1 MIMLR
6 NILGLF
12 LTVSLASAALPVAK
26 LERKLTVDFEK
37 EILPILRANC
47 LACHN
52 TTKAK
57 ADLNLETP
65 QLILKGGD
73 SGPAVKP
80 GKSAESLLFEVS
92 SHAEDPVMP
101 PKGNKSGARD
111 MTPKELALLKLWIDQ
126 GAKGEVKGFVEI
138 NWQPLAAH
146 FNPIYAVALT
156 DDGQYAAANRGNRVH
171 VYHLPTQRL
180 VAELTDPKITA
191 DKKYAGQKVAHHD
204 MAYSLEF
211 SPDGKTLV
219 SGSYQEVKF
228 WRRSVPDASMLAG
241 GTKAKLVAS
250 GDGNRF
256 AIGEGS
262 SVRVFDAVTKREIKT
277 FSLPAGKVTAISLAT
292 DGNRIA
298 AASSAQAIKVWS
310 VSDGALVTEIKSPSD
325 VAALALFGA
334 NDYVAAGGSDKVI
347 RTWKVGVPAKD
358 QKVVKELKGHT
369 AAISSLVAGSGNTI
383 VSGSADKTV
392 RTWDAASAKALKT
405 MTHGVAVTAVAATGD
420 GKLVASL
427 GAQHVSAKLWT
438 AADGKLVK
446 DLKGD
451 FELDGKVAK
460 QTRFNTFAAAEVK
473 YYEGALKTAEANKKK
488 TDDAL
493 KKAAEARDKAA
504 KEAPAKEKAL
514 KAAEAAK
521 AKADQG
527 VADAEQALAAA
538 KDAKAKAAEQKKVD
552 AAKKAVTD
560 AEKKLLEAQKP
571 VQDYKN
577 LIAQAKRAKVDVD
590 RAVAAIDKAKGEL
603 DAGKAMAAKAKTDLD
618 AITKTASAAAK
629 PWSGGSFSA
638 DGQYLA
644 LLNEA
649 GEVFVLR
656 AANGA
661 GLSKHRISGSAAMTF
676 AGNELVTHAAQ
687 TVLKPVEPTWTL
699 ARTIGTATA
708 KSPIIGR
715 VYSAAF
721 SPDGKTLATG
731 SGDPSRSGQLVLWNA
746 ETGAKLREIYNG
758 HSDIVLGLSFSR
770 DGKWLASG
778 AADKFAKIW
787 DVGSGRKL
795 HSFEGH
801 THHVMDVTLKPDMRT
816 LLSAGADGI
825 VKVWNLV
832 TGEAQYTIKGY
843 NKEITSVQFVG
854 YDAQF
859 LAGTAE
865 SHVRFLDE
873 RGRAKR
879 SFAGA
884 KDFVNA
890 VAATPDGKVVIAG
903 GQDGVL
909 RFWNGA
915 DGKLIREFTPPVTA
929 KKVARK

>member
-1 MIMLR
+1 MLR
-6 NILGLF
+6 TIVLVGL
-12 LTVSLASAALPVAK
+12 LTGISSASAALSVAK
-26 LERKLTVDFEK
+26 LARKTTVDFEK

-73 SGPAVKP
+73 TGPAVEP
-80 GKSAESLLFEVS
+80 GKGTASLLFEVAA
-92 SHAEDPVMP
+92 HVDDPVMP
-101 PKGNKSGARD
+101 PKGNKSGAKNF
-111 MTPKELALLKLWIDQ
+111 TPAQLALLKLWIDQ

-138 NWQPLAAH
+138 NWQPLAAG
-146 FNPIYAVALT
+146 FNPIYSVALT
-156 DDGQYAAANRGNRVH
+156 ADGQYAAANRGNRIH

-180 VAELTDPKITA
+180 VSELSDPKIMA
-191 DKKYAGQKVAHHD
+191 DKKYLGQKVAHHD

-211 SPDGKTLV
+211 SPDGQTLV

-228 WRRSVPDASMLAG
+228 WQRSLPGAAMLAG
-241 GTKAKLVAS
+241 GGKAELVAS
-250 GDGNRF
+250 SDGNRF

-262 SVRVFDAVTKREIKT
+262 SVRVFDVVSKREIKT
-277 FSLPAGKVTAISLAT
+277 FSLPSGSITALSMAT
-292 DGNRIA
+292 DGNRVA
-298 AASSAQAIKVWS
+298 AASSDKSIRVWS
-310 VSDGALVTEIKSPSD
+310 VSDGALVTEIKAPSD
-325 VAALALFGA
+325 VTTIAVFGSNEHLAAA
-334 NDYVAAGGSDKVI
+334 GSDKVV
-347 RTWKVGVPAKD
+347 RTWKISVPAKD

-369 AAISSLVAGSGNTI
+369 GAISSLAGGRANTL

-392 RTWDAASAKALKT
+392 RTWDAVSGKALKT
-405 MTHGVAVTAVAATGD
+405 MAHGVAVAGVSLSQDAR
-420 GKLVASL
+420 LVTSL
-427 GAQHVSAKLWT
+427 GVNHISAKLWT

-446 DLKGD
+446 EIKGD
-451 FELDGKVAK
+451 FERDAR
-460 QTRFNTFAAAEVK
+460 TADRSRFNSFAVAEVK
-473 YYEGALKTAEANKKK
+473 YYEGAVKTAEANKKK

-493 KKAAEARDKAA
+493 KKAEEARDKL
-504 KEAPAKEKAL
+504 KKDAPAKDKAL
-514 KAAEAAK
+514 KVAEAAK
-521 AKADQG
+521 TKADKA
-527 VADAEQALAAA
+527 VTDAEKVLAAA
-538 KDAKAKAAEQKKVD
+538 KDAKVKAAETKKVD
-552 AAKKAVTD
+552 AAKKAKTEV
-560 AEKKLLEAQKP
+560 EKKLLAAQKP
-571 VQDYKN
+571 VQEYKN
-577 LIAQAKRAKVDVD
+577 LIEQAKRAKVDVT

-603 DAGKAMAAKAKTDLD
+603 ESGKKLAVQAKADLD
-618 AITKTASAAAK
+618 GATKAAAAAAK
-629 PWSGGSFSA
+629 PWVTASFSG

-644 LLNEA
+644 LLNAQGEA
-649 GEVFVLR
+649 HILR
-656 AANGA
+656 STTGL
-661 GLSKHRISGSAAMTF
+661 GLSKQSVSGAAAMTF

-687 TVLKPVEPTWTL
+687 TALKTVEPTWNL
-699 ARTIGTATA
+699 ARTVGTSTA

-715 VYSAAF
+715 VYSTAF
-721 SPDGKTLATG
+721 SPDGKLLATG
-731 SGDPSRSGQLVLWNA
+731 SGDPSRSGQLVVWNA
-746 ETGAKLREIYNG
+746 ATGAKVREVYNC
-758 HSDIVLGLSFSR
+758 HSDIILGLSFSR

-778 AADKFAKIW
+778 AADKFAKVW
-787 DVGSGRKL
+787 EVSSGKKL
-795 HSFEGH
+795 FSFEGH
-801 THHVMDVTLKPDMRT
+801 THHVMDVDLKPDMRT

-843 NKEITSVQFVG
+843 TKEITSLQFVG

-909 RFWNGA
+909 RIWNGT
-915 DGKLIREFTPPVTA
+915 DGKLLKEFSAPVSAKSVA
-929 KKVARK
+929 KK